1 MNENKT
7 YIIKGAGLILCG
19 ALIGFVPNIITYL
32 FYGVGL
38 FILLLC
44 AVRLVSSISKGTFNG
59 MFVSCLFG
67 ALAGCAVMALPR
79 FIKVQIPLITGIIF
93 TVMGVSRLIRTFGSE
108 YSGNKTA
115 GIITSV
121 FLTFCGIFFML
132 NPLKISSAFRVAIG
146 LAVIILG
153 IFNLIA
159 AFRIK
164 QQNENVQPTVVD
176 VESYSVEDDK

>member
-1 MNENKT
+1 
-7 YIIKGAGLILCG
+7 
-19 ALIGFVPNIITYL
+19 
-32 FYGVGL
+32 
-38 FILLLC
+38 
-44 AVRLVSSISKGTFNG
+44 
-59 MFVSCLFG
+59 
-67 ALAGCAVMALPR
+67 
-79 FIKVQIPLITGIIF
+79 
-93 TVMGVSRLIRTFGSE
+93 
-108 YSGNKTA
+108 
-115 GIITSV
+115 
-121 FLTFCGIFFML
+121 ML